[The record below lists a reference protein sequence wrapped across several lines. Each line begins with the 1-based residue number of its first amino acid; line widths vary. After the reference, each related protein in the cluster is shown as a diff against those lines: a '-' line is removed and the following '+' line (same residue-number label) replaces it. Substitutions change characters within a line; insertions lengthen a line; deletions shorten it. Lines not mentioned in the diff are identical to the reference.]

1 MIKDKAIK
9 FLGAF
14 FVAVG
19 SFKLLSN
26 VQGIWWFLANLFRP
40 SAYPTFHDYLFYSS
54 ASLFFFIIFP
64 LGILMSGIGIFKIRK
79 WGWQLAVLV
88 CTITFIIS
96 FIGIIN
102 FAYAVYKTHNIPM
115 PPIPKGAH
123 VGIVSMWPTYI
134 SAVISPLL
142 IWLLTRKSIKTAF
155 HNLPEKV

>member
-1 MIKDKAIK
+1 MTKDKAIK
-9 FLGAF
+9 LLGIF

-19 SFKLLSN
+19 SIKLLSSAH
-26 VQGIWWFLANLFRP
+26 GIWWSLNGLLRP
-40 SAYPTFHDYLFYSS
+40 SSFATFQDYLLYS
-54 ASLFFFIIFP
+54 AVSLFFFIILP
-64 LGILMSGIGIFKIRK
+64 LVILVAGIGILKLKKR
-79 WGWQLAVLV
+79 GWQLAILV
-88 CTITFIIS
+88 CAITFIIN

-102 FAYAVYKTHNIPM
+102 FSCAVYKTHNIPM

-155 HNLPEKV
+155 LNIPEKV